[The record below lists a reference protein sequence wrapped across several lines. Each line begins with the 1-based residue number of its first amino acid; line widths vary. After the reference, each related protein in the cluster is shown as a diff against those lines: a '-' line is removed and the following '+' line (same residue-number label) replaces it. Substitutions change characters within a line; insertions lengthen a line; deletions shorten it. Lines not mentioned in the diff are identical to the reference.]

1 MNYRSIDEIYTANKA
16 IRQKLLL
23 TVSSLPEDVINTR
36 PADDKWSIA
45 EIVEHLTLVA
55 DGMSRI
61 CGKLLKE
68 AGEAGRA
75 YEGTVNISEGFLSKA
90 AEFADVAIDAPD
102 RVKPSGSKSLAE
114 SIAAFEEI
122 DRRFDELKPLFETND
137 GNQNKFPHPYF
148 GDLSAIEWL
157 VLIGGH
163 EVRHLRQIKGM
174 IANAG
179 Q

>member
-1 MNYRSIDEIYTANKA
+1 
-16 IRQKLLL
+16 
-23 TVSSLPEDVINTR
+23 
-36 PADDKWSIA
+36 
-45 EIVEHLTLVA
+45 
-55 DGMSRI
+55 
-61 CGKLLKE
+61 
-68 AGEAGRA
+68 
-75 YEGTVNISEGFLSKA
+75 
-90 AEFADVAIDAPD
+90 
-102 RVKPSGSKSLAE
+102 
-114 SIAAFEEI
+114 
-122 DRRFDELKPLFETND
+122 LFETND